1 MAKIQLKLM
10 FWRQNKMNDLVMEIK
25 NQIMTAVKASVD
37 TICADLEDA
46 QKEAVKAVEIEIEV
60 PKEKDHGDFSVN
72 TAMKLTKILRKNPR
86 ETAQSIVESMVFE
99 NTYIER
105 AEIAGPGFINFYLKS
120 NWLFDGLKLALDM
133 GANYGKTNV
142 GNGKKV
148 MVEFVSANPTGPM
161 HMGNARGG
169 ALGDGLAS
177 VLEWAGY
184 DVTRE
189 FYINDAGAQ
198 IEKFGKSLEARYIQL
213 IKGEDAI
220 EFPEDGYQGNDIKVH
235 AANYFEEYG
244 DKLIDT
250 DSETRR
256 KALVDYALPINIEN
270 LKKDLAQYRINYDI
284 WFPES
289 TIHANGEVAETINL
303 LKEAGLTYEKDGAVW
318 IKTTEFGDEKDEVL
332 IRANGIPTY
341 FAVDIA
347 YHRNKFLMRGFDKVI
362 NIWGADH
369 HGHVARMK
377 GAMQALGINPDKL
390 EIIIMQLV
398 RLMKNGDVAR
408 MSKRTGEMI
417 TLSDLIDEIG
427 VDAARFF
434 FNLRQAG
441 SHLEFDMDLAVAQNS
456 DNPVFYVQYA
466 HARIASILRSLAAE
480 NITPSNDA
488 NLSLLTEKEET
499 ELITKIVSLPQEI
512 AMCANSMEPSK
523 LTRYT
528 LDLAALFH
536 SFYNSCRV
544 KCEDEKLMQARL
556 ILIYVTKQVIEN
568 VLSILKIDA
577 PDEM

>member
-1 MAKIQLKLM
+1 MDTV
-10 FWRQNKMNDLVMEIK
+10 FEIK
-25 NQIMTAVKASVD
+25 NQIEKCVKDALIILANDFDSETKQ
-37 TICADLEDA
+37 TIES
-46 QKEAVKAVEIEIEV
+46 QTVEIEV
-60 PKEKDHGDFSVN
+60 PKDKTHGDFSVN
-72 TAMKLTKILRKNPR
+72 TAMKLTKLLKKNPR
-86 ETAQSIVESMVFE
+86 ELASKIVDSISTDD
-99 NTYIER
+99 TYIEKI
-105 AEIAGPGFINFYLKS
+105 EIAGPGFINFYLKKS
-120 NWLFDGLKLALDM
+120 WLYDGIISAYAK
-133 GANYGKTNV
+133 GKDFGRTNF
-142 GNGKKV
+142 GGGKKV

-177 VLEWAGY
+177 VLDWAGY

-198 IEKFGKSLEARYIQL
+198 IEKFGKSLEARYLQL
-213 IKGEDAI
+213 IYGEDNI
-220 EFPEDGYQGNDIKVH
+220 EFSEDWYQGNDIKVH
-235 AANYFEEYG
+235 AKNYYDLNG
-244 DKLIDT
+244 DALKDV
-250 DSETRR
+250 DENTRR
-256 KALVDYALPINIEN
+256 QALVDYALPINIAN
-270 LKKDLAQYRINYDI
+270 LKKDLGAYRIDYDV

-289 TIHANGEVAETINL
+289 IIHNNGEVKETIKL
-303 LKEAGLTYEKDGAVW
+303 LTDAGLTYEKDGATW

-347 YHRNKFLMRGFDKVI
+347 YHRNKFQSRGFDKVI

-398 RLMKNGDVAR
+398 RLIRDGEIAR
-408 MSKRTGEMI
+408 MSKRKGEMI
-417 TLSDLIDEIG
+417 TLSDLIEEIG

-434 FNLRQAG
+434 FNLRHAG
-441 SHLEFDMDLAVAQNS
+441 SHLEFDMDLAVKQNS

-466 HARIASILRSLAAE
+466 HARIASIIRNLEKE
-480 NITPSNDA
+480 NISLNDIKDIDVTLLGA
-488 NLSLLTEKEET
+488 NEELD
-499 ELITKIVSLPQEI
+499 LITKIVSLPEEI
-512 AMCANSMEPSK
+512 TLCAQSMDPSK
-523 LTRYT
+523 MTRYV

-536 SFYNSCRV
+536 SFYNNCRV

-556 ILIYVTKQVIEN
+556 LLCTVTKQVIANILE
-568 VLSILKIDA
+568 ILKIDA

>member
-1 MAKIQLKLM
+1 
-10 FWRQNKMNDLVMEIK
+10 MNDLVLEIK
-25 NQIMTAVKASVD
+25 NQIKTAVKASVENMCSCLD
-37 TICADLEDA
+37 DS
-46 QKEAVKAVEIEIEV
+46 QKEAISAVEIEIEV
-60 PKEKDHGDFSVN
+60 PKEKEHGDFSVN
-72 TAMKLTKILRKNPR
+72 TAMKLTKLLRKNPR
-86 ETAQSIVESMVFE
+86 ETAQNIVDGMVFE

-105 AEIAGPGFINFYLKS
+105 AEIAGPGFINIYLKET
-120 NWLFDGLKLALDM
+120 WLYDGLRLALDM
-133 GANYGKTNV
+133 GADFGKSNV

-220 EFPEDGYQGNDIKVH
+220 EFPEDGYQGNDIRVH
-235 AANYFEEYG
+235 ASNYIEQYG
-244 DKLIDT
+244 DKLIDV
-250 DSETRR
+250 DSEIRR
-256 KALVDYALPINIEN
+256 KELVEYALPINIAN

-289 TIHANGEVAETINL
+289 TIHANGEVAETIEL
-303 LKEAGLTYEKDGAVW
+303 LKKAGLTYEKDGAVW

-417 TLSDLIDEIG
+417 TLSDLLDEIG

-466 HARIASILRSLAAE
+466 HARIASILRSLAEE
-480 NITPSNDA
+480 NIVPSHDA
-488 NLSLLTEKEET
+488 DLSLLTQKEET

-512 AMCANSMEPSK
+512 AMCAQSMEPSK
-523 LTRYT
+523 LTRYV

-544 KCEDEKLMQARL
+544 KCDDEKLMHARL
-556 ILIYVTKQVIEN
+556 ILIKVTKQVIEN
-568 VLSILKIDA
+568 VLSILRINA

>member
-1 MAKIQLKLM
+1 MA
-10 FWRQNKMNDLVMEIK
+10 DLIFEIK
-25 NQIMTAVKASVD
+25 SQIKNIVVDSYNKALSD
-37 TICADLEDA
+37 GQYCLE
-46 QKEAVKAVEIEIEV
+46 EVEIEV
-60 PKEKDHGDFSVN
+60 PKEKSHGDFSVN
-72 TAMKLTKILRKNPR
+72 TAMKLTKILGKNPR
-86 ETAQSIVESMVFE
+86 EIAASLVSGMDFE
-99 NTYIER
+99 GTYINKV
-105 AEIAGPGFINFYLKS
+105 EIAGPGFINFYLNEKWLHDGIALAKNMGSDFGKS
-120 NWLFDGLKLALDM
+120 NL
-133 GANYGKTNV
+133 

-169 ALGDGLAS
+169 ALGDSLAS
-177 VLEWAGY
+177 ILECAGY

-198 IEKFGKSLEARYIQL
+198 IEKFGKSLEARYMQI
-213 IKGEDAI
+213 IGGEDSFP
-220 EFPEDGYQGNDIKVH
+220 FPEDGYQGNDIRVH
-235 AANYFEEYG
+235 AKNYYDKFG
-244 DKLIDT
+244 DALSSK
-250 DSETRR
+250 DSLERR
-256 KALVDYALPINIEN
+256 NTLTEYALPINIEN
-270 LKKDLAQYRINYDI
+270 LKKDLSKYRINYDI
-284 WFPES
+284 WFYES
-289 TIHANGEVAETINL
+289 SIHKNGEVAETL
-303 LKEAGLTYEKDGAVW
+303 DMLKKAGLTYEKDGAVW

-347 YHRNKFLMRGFDKVI
+347 YHRNKFVNRGFDKVI

-377 GAMQALGINPDKL
+377 GAMEALGIDSSKL
-390 EIIIMQLV
+390 EIVIMQLV
-398 RLMKNGDVAR
+398 RLIKDGDVAR

-417 TLSDLIDEIG
+417 TLSDLVEEIG

-466 HARIASILRSLAAE
+466 HARIASILRTLAQE
-480 NITPSNDA
+480 NISFTNIENID
-488 NLSLLTEKEET
+488 LSLLKEQEEI
-499 ELITKIVSLPQEI
+499 ELMTKIVSLPQEI
-512 AMCANSMEPSK
+512 AQSAIAMEPSK
-523 LTRYT
+523 LTRYV

-544 KCEDEKLMQARL
+544 KCDDKELMQAR
-556 ILIYVTKQVIEN
+556 ILLVEVTKQTIEN
-568 VLSILKIDA
+568 VLSLLKIDA